1 MRVTEQDFAV
11 FYGAIGPATMI
22 LLGWRKSSFAF
33 FIPAIIIYVVASQK
47 SILRKAYKAYQ
58 EQLKVL
64 DNDVVKS
71 QQALE
76 NVRQESENRAMQY
89 VTDHLELNVCDQ
101 VFPDEYKLAHYEEF
115 NKDEVTGADGK

>member
-47 SILRKAYKAYQ
+47 SILRKAYKPHQ
-58 EQLKVL
+58 KQLKVL

-71 QQALE
+71 QQE
-76 NVRQESENRAMQY
+76 HEKVRQESENRAMQY
-89 VTDHLELNVCDQ
+89 VTDHLELDVCDQ

-115 NKDEVTGADGK
+115 NKDEGASQKA